1 MVVRGLSIAAL
12 ALLVVALT
20 LAGCG
25 SQSTGAKITARAK
38 EQYKA
43 TRAECATAGTLLFPH
58 GGGRRAIYDCLIRGA
73 DPGVLYAERISSSPF
88 RGCYVYTGEPVDVTN
103 FVYEILS
110 SGQRRGTS
118 PERFRCATPPIP
130 RGDSRP

>member
-12 ALLVVALT
+12 ALLALA

-25 SQSTGAKITARAK
+25 SQSTGVKITASAK

-43 TRAECATAGTLLFPH
+43 TGAVCTTARTLLFPN
-58 GGGRRAIYDCLIRGA
+58 GGGRRVIYDCLIRGA
-73 DPGVLYAERISSSPF
+73 DPSVLYAEHISSSPV
-88 RGCYVYTGEPVDVTN
+88 RRCYVYTGEPVDVTN
-103 FVYEILS
+103 LLYEILS
-110 SGQRRGTS
+110 SRQRSGTS

-130 RGDSRP
+130 RADNRP